1 MGDGGGEQVRQNS
14 GKAWHKLVAGGCA
27 GAVSRTLTAPLERVK
42 LVLQVQQVQMAG
54 GEAVAAP
61 SATAR
66 PFRGVLDAL
75 RRLTIEQGVRSLWR
89 GNGINCLRIV
99 PNSGIKLASYSELKA
114 IAFPN
119 GEAAY
124 SGREKHMRKML
135 CGALSGVTTIVP
147 IYPMDLLRTR
157 LAADGSGRGL
167 TQLLRTTLRTEG
179 VQGLYRGLPVSI
191 GGITLYLS
199 LSLSCYD
206 LLKDVTASHAF
217 FQNPFGKVLL
227 GSVAAVLSQSV
238 AYPVDTVRR
247 CMQVS
252 QERTSTWA
260 CVKSIYAR
268 GGWRGFYRG
277 LAANTARAAP
287 QTGLEFMA
295 FDIFSSLLTA
305 VDDAEIQDGKR
316 RVPRFD
322 SDMLPLP
329 PPLPPGGVA
338 ARLAGTRAAAPAAS
352 TPAPASGSA
361 PAPAPAP
368 ASAPAPAPAAGAP
381 ELVSVAAKAMERRF
395 SLRLAPDEDARV
407 NKLFAH
413 LRSKYRVDDAVQA
426 GQGIPVAEL
435 APVLAELGY
444 EHHEVEEACAAGT
457 VLSYG
462 EFRRLCADGR
472 LVRILEELNGNL

>member
-1 MGDGGGEQVRQNS
+1 MGGGGGGEQVKQNS
-14 GKAWHKLVAGGCA
+14 SKAWHKLVAGGCA

-42 LVLQVQQVQMAG
+42 LVMQVQQVQMAG
-54 GEAVAAP
+54 GDAAA

-75 RRLTIEQGVRSLWR
+75 RRLTLEQGVRSLWR

-119 GEAAY
+119 GEGAY

-206 LLKDVTASHAF
+206 LLKDVTASHHAF
-217 FQNPFGKVLL
+217 FSHPFGKVLL

-277 LAANTARAAP
+277 LAANAARAAP

-322 SDMLPLP
+322 SDMQPQP
-329 PPLPPGGVA
+329 PPLPPGAVA
-338 ARLAGTRAAAPAAS
+338 ARLAGARAAAPVAS
-352 TPAPASGSA
+352 TPAPASGSGSGSA
-361 PAPAPAP
+361 PAP
-368 ASAPAPAPAAGAP
+368 APAPAPAAGAP

-395 SLRLAPDEDARV
+395 SLRLPPHEEARV

-413 LRSKYRVDDAVQA
+413 LRSKHRVEDAVQA
-426 GQGIPVAEL
+426 GQGIPVADL